1 MCLTSFGIYIVLI
14 LQEGSSKLLLRTQ
27 NKENLDR
34 IKHVKQRTCKCFF
47 LGIKIKLELSN
58 HFIITIFIFY
68 SLYTEQVNMVN
79 TYFLYFKVF
88 SLQIIREMKYMTF
101 TIKYNTEVCHY
112 LQEMYKVTN
121 ISNSC
126 LLLEISSKSYILIVI
141 YKFYN

>member
-1 MCLTSFGIYIVLI
+1 
-14 LQEGSSKLLLRTQ
+14 
-27 NKENLDR
+27 
-34 IKHVKQRTCKCFF
+34 
-47 LGIKIKLELSN
+47 
-58 HFIITIFIFY
+58 
-68 SLYTEQVNMVN
+68 MVN
-79 TYFLYFKVF
+79 TYFLYFKMF

-101 TIKYNTEVCHY
+101 TIKSNTEVCHY